1 MAGYR
6 HIQEY
11 EEEMLE
17 LKAQGMTVR
26 EIGERYGLTKEQTHD
41 FFKRYNRKQRKI
53 AAGIEIKPKGRPRK
67 DSGKVPPSI
76 QQLSKLTQLQYE
88 LARKESCIRRLEMEN
103 ELMRDFLSLTG
114 RK

>member
-26 EIGERYGLTKEQTHD
+26 EIGERYGLKKSKHMTFLRDITESNE
-41 FFKRYNRKQRKI
+41 R
-53 AAGIEIKPKGRPRK
+53 
-67 DSGKVPPSI
+67 S
-76 QQLSKLTQLQYE
+76 QQE
-88 LARKESCIRRLEMEN
+88 
-103 ELMRDFLSLTG
+103 
-114 RK
+114 